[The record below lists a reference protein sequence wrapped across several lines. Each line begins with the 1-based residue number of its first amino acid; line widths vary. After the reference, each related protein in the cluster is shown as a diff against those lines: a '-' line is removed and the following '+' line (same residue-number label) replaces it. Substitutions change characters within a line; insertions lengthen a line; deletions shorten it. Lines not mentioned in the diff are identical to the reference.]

1 MTKTIELFD
10 KVVIGDGMMSLIA
23 ECNGYEDG
31 LLVIQ
36 FSRSPFIFPE
46 TMTDQEIIDSLW
58 LNEYSIY
65 L

>member
-1 MTKTIELFD
+1 MTKTIELFEKD
-10 KVVIGDGMMSLIA
+10 IKGDGTMWLIA
-23 ECNGYEDG
+23 ECNVYENNVRVAQ
-31 LLVIQ
+31 L
-36 FSRSPFIFPE
+36 SRSPFVFPD

>member
-1 MTKTIELFD
+1 MKTIELFEKD
-10 KVVIGDGMMSLIA
+10 IKGDGTVWLIA
-23 ECNGYEDG
+23 ECNVYENNVRTAQ
-31 LLVIQ
+31 L
-36 FSRSPFIFPE
+36 SRSPFVFVD